1 MHELRIGLLAE
12 HLGEETRVLASL
24 LGLAALQLPLE
35 LRHEQL
41 EQRRPNRVQLVDD
54 QAQLVAHE
62 LAAAAAARAGRG
74 GRGGHWRNHGV
85 LVVIA
90 LAVGFSVVVVALVVF
105 FARWR
110 C

>member
-62 LAAAAAARAGRG
+62 LAAAVAAGRG